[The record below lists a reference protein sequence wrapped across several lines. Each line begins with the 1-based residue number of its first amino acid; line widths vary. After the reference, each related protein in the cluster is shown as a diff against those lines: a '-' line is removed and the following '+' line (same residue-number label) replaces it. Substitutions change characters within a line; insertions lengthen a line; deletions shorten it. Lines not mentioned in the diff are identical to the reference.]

1 MKMGYSVQEL
11 RTHLSSIAEKFD
23 NDLYSL
29 RVVISFLG
37 VPENTISD
45 LFEYLDKYQ
54 EEKTLYKRQ
63 LCIMS
68 TLNEEE
74 QKTLELISKYNTEH
88 GLNMASDNVMNW
100 IP

>member
-1 MKMGYSVQEL
+1 MKMKYSVQEL
-11 RTHLSSIAEKFD
+11 RAPLSSIAEKFD

-54 EEKTLYKRQ
+54 EEKTL
-63 LCIMS
+63 
-68 TLNEEE
+68 
-74 QKTLELISKYNTEH
+74 ELISKYNTEH

>member
-1 MKMGYSVQEL
+1 MKMKYSVQEL

-45 LFEYLDKYQ
+45 LFEYLNKYQ

-63 LCIMS
+63 LCLIR

-74 QKTLELISKYNTEH
+74 QEALGFISKYNTKH